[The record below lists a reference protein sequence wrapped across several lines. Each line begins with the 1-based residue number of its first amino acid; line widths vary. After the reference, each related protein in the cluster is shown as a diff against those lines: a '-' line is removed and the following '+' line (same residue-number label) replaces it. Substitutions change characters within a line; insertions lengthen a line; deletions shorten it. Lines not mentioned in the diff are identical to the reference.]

1 MLQWANPDPP
11 APALGLLMLQ
21 IMALPSFMNRLSR
34 DLLIIE
40 DGGPE
45 SDAGIT
51 LRTHSTESELVALP
65 LVLRDVIDS
74 LSVANNPSPTNS
86 INYPMPLLFHP
97 SFGDVRNAALLLP
110 VAFSLRLPTFS
121 PMVCATEPP
130 TARTPYVAEQP
141 HPREAATIGQVQ
153 VDRRFYDLVLSR
165 ESPSFKPIESLSN
178 AEAENRPQVIVEAT
192 LKNVEDA
199 EAAYRKWY
207 EEEHIE
213 MLSRVPGWLRT
224 RWYKTSSIEDVGKVT
239 YLAIHDY
246 TQQNGL
252 GGPEHKACMSTPWR
266 SEVDE
271 KLPIEK
277 GEFISDGSRANA
289 TLTTTITAPG
299 PSATIESYVS
309 ASDGLTIPYR
319 LEGNPS
325 PSAPIVAFSNSL
337 LTSLHMWDP
346 LIDIIKAQRPD
357 LRILRYDTRGRHADL
372 RDVLDSLRIEKLAAL
387 IGVSMG
393 GATTT
398 RFAIDFPERLG
409 KFIACD
415 FNTTSSAANTEA
427 WKERTATAEAN
438 NGEGINNLAPAT
450 VGRWFHPHTME
461 NKKDVV
467 DWMTKMVAA
476 NSVEGFKYSCQ
487 ALWDYDLKPL
497 MPACKVPG
505 IFVVGEGD
513 AKGALVKAMDGFKG
527 QLGPSGTELR
537 IVPET
542 GHLPMSEAPELFW
555 KAIQDYL

>member
-1 MLQWANPDPP
+1 MPTP
-11 APALGLLMLQ
+11 GLL
-21 IMALPSFMNRLSR
+21 IVFMRPKEGLSLDQFHDWYNNEHGPNR
-34 DLLIIE
+34 
-40 DGGPE
+40 
-45 SDAGIT
+45 
-51 LRTHSTESELVALP
+51 
-65 LVLRDVIDS
+65 
-74 LSVANNPSPTNS
+74 
-86 INYPMPLLFHP
+86 
-97 SFGDVRNAALLLP
+97 
-110 VAFSLRLPTFS
+110 LRLPHIFTNGLRYR
-121 PMVCATEPP
+121 ATDGQDP
-130 TARTPYVAEQP
+130 PYVAEYDVTDMAHLLTP
-141 HPREAATIGQVQ
+141 IYTGLRDNRTPREAATIGQVQ

-178 AEAENRPQVIVEAT
+178 AESENRPQVIVEAT
-192 LKNVEDA
+192 LKNVEGA

-271 KLPIEK
+271 KYVESKGRREFSLFYTFGSGPRDLTSLSRLPVEK

-299 PSATIESYVS
+299 PNATIESYVS

-357 LRILRYDTRGRHADL
+357 LRILRYDTRGRHAVPQPPVPATLEMLAKDL

-438 NGEGINNLAPAT
+438 NGEGINNLAPVT